1 MIVLHSTHFLHY
13 PTTYI
18 ILQPTL
24 SYNLHYPTTYIIL
37 QSTWSYNL
45 HYPTTYIILQVNLRA
60 APYDFRY
67 GANSPTGQLYLKNLQ
82 TLIEDTY
89 ETNNGRRIN
98 ILAHR
103 LVGVDNVYSI
113 FIQLHLLDVCIW
125 FRVRFEVFPLTSLLY
140 ILNSL

>member
-24 SYNLHYPTTYIIL
+24 
-37 QSTWSYNL
+37 SYNL

-140 ILNSL
+140 IY